1 MDASAR
7 DNAGKTLRMRDVRLG
22 SLDVAVERRP
32 DGTVYLQNKQPLG
45 SYATRI
51 TDRML
56 HWALVAPQRIFMAER
71 GADGEWRKLSYG
83 EALAQVRC
91 VATALRAR
99 GLSAERPLMI
109 LSGNDLDHAVLGLAA
124 LYAGIPYV
132 PLSPAYSLISRD
144 FGKLRHIIGLT
155 TPGLVF
161 AADGDLFGRAIE
173 ATMAADVEIVVRRH
187 PLKSRRTTLLADLLA
202 TQADPAI
209 DAAHDAI
216 GPDTVAKILFTSGS
230 TGMPK
235 GVINTQRMLCANQ
248 EQLRTHFAFFRDEPP
263 IILDWSPWN
272 HTAGGNHNF
281 NMVLYNGGT
290 FYIDDGRPVPGAIE
304 ATVRNLR
311 EISPTWYF
319 NVPRGY
325 DALIP
330 FLRQDEV
337 LRRSFFKDL
346 RVLYYAAAS
355 MAQHVWDALDEIA
368 SATYGE
374 RILMLT
380 GLGSTE
386 TAPFALSAG
395 KGMSAAGLV
404 GLPTAGIAL
413 KLVPSEGKL
422 EARIRGPNVTPGY
435 WRQPELT
442 AAAFDEEGYYK
453 FGDALRFADPEDVAK
468 GLIFD
473 GRVAEDFKLASGTWV
488 NVGPLRAGFIDHFAP
503 LVQDVVIAGL
513 GRNEIAVLV
522 FADRVACQRLCP
534 ALAPGA
540 PVGEVFAQPELRAA
554 FAERLRS
561 LAAQSTGSSTR
572 ITALLLLEEPPSL
585 DQGEMTDKGSINQ
598 RAVLSQ
604 RAGLVEELYAHPPS
618 PRVLRL
624 AADAVTATS
633 LTAAGR

>member
-1 MDASAR
+1 MDAPFRGNTDKS
-7 DNAGKTLRMRDVRLG
+7 LRLRDVRLG

-32 DGTVYLQNKQPLG
+32 DGTVYLKNRHPLG
-45 SYATRI
+45 PYATRI
-51 TDRML
+51 TDPL
-56 HWALVAPQRIFMAER
+56 VHWASIAPQRVFMAER
-71 GADGEWRKLSYG
+71 GADGEWNKLSYG
-83 EALAQVRC
+83 EALERVRR
-91 VATALRAR
+91 VAKALRAR

-124 LYAGIPYV
+124 LYAGVPYV

-144 FGKLRHIIGLT
+144 FGKLRHIVGLT
-155 TPGLVF
+155 TPELVF
-161 AADGDLFGRAIE
+161 ASDGDLFGRAIE
-173 ATMAADVEIVVRRH
+173 AAIAADVEIAVRRN
-187 PLKSRRTTLLADLLA
+187 PLNARSTTLLSDLLA
-202 TQADPAI
+202 TPADPEI
-209 DAAHDAI
+209 ETAHEAV

-230 TGMPK
+230 TGIPK

-248 EQLRTHFAFFRDEPP
+248 EQLRTHFAYFRDEPP

-311 EISPTWYF
+311 EVSPTWYF

-346 RVLYYAAAS
+346 RILYYAAAS
-355 MAQHVWDALDEIA
+355 MAQYVWDALDEIA

-404 GLPTAGIAL
+404 GLPTSGVEL
-413 KLVPSEGKL
+413 KLVPREGKL

-453 FGDALRFADPEDVAK
+453 FGDALRFADAEDVTK

-513 GRNEIAVLV
+513 GRNEIGVLV
-522 FADRVACQRLCP
+522 FADRAACQCLCP
-534 ALAPGA
+534 GLASGA
-540 PVGEVFAQPELRAA
+540 PAHELFAQPALRAA
-554 FAERLRS
+554 FAERLNS
-561 LAAQSTGSSTR
+561 LAARSTGSSNR
-572 ITALLLLEEPPSL
+572 IATLLLLEEPPSL
-585 DQGEMTDKGSINQ
+585 DRGEMTDKGSINQ
-598 RAVLSQ
+598 RAVLNH
-604 RAGLVEELYAHPPS
+604 RAGLVEELYAHPLS
-618 PRVLRL
+618 PRVIR
-624 AADAVTATS
+624 AAAE
-633 LTAAGR
+633 

>member
-7 DNAGKTLRMRDVRLG
+7 DNAGTTLRLRDVRLG
-22 SLDVAVERRP
+22 SLDVAVDRRS
-32 DGTVYLQNKQPLG
+32 DGTVYLKNKHPLG
-45 SYATRI
+45 AYATRI
-51 TDRML
+51 TDPL
-56 HWALVAPQRIFMAER
+56 VHWARTAPSRIFMAER
-71 GADGEWRKLSYG
+71 GPDGDWRKLSYAD
-83 EALAQVRC
+83 ALAKARNL
-91 VATALRAR
+91 AMALRSR
-99 GLSAERPLMI
+99 DLSADRPLMI

-144 FGKLRHIIGLT
+144 FGKLRHIVGLT

-161 AADGDLFGRAIE
+161 ASDGDLFGRAIE
-173 ATMAADVEIVVRRH
+173 ATIDAGVEVAVRRN
-187 PLKSRRTTLLADLLA
+187 PLKTRSTTLLSDLLA
-202 TQADPAI
+202 TAVDPGI
-209 DAAHDAI
+209 DAVHDAV
-216 GPDTVAKILFTSGS
+216 GPDSVAKILFTSGS

-248 EQLRTHFAFFRDEPP
+248 EQLRAHFAYFRDQPP
-263 IILDWSPWN
+263 ILLDWSPWN

-281 NMVLYNGGT
+281 NMALYNGGT

-311 EISPTWYF
+311 EVSPTWYF

-346 RVLYYAAAS
+346 RILYYAAAS

-404 GLPTAGIAL
+404 GLPASGIEL
-413 KLVPSEGKL
+413 KLVPREGKL

-435 WRQPELT
+435 WRQPDLT
-442 AAAFDEEGYYK
+442 AAAFDDEGYYK
-453 FGDALRFADPEDVAK
+453 FGDALRFADPADVSK

-473 GRVAEDFKLASGTWV
+473 GRVAEDFKLTSGTWV
-488 NVGPLRAGFIDHFAP
+488 NVGPLRAVFIDHFAP

-513 GRNEIAVLV
+513 GHDAVAALV
-522 FADRVACQRLCP
+522 FPDRGACQRLCP
-534 ALAPGA
+534 SLGNNPSPAEL
-540 PVGEVFAQPELRAA
+540 FARPELRAA
-554 FAERLRS
+554 FADRLET
-561 LAAQSTGSSTR
+561 LAAHSTGSSNR
-572 ITALLLLEEPPSL
+572 IAAILLLEDPPSL

-598 RAVLSQ
+598 RAVLGQ
-604 RAGLVEELYAHPPS
+604 RAALVDELYAQPQS
-618 PRVLRL
+618 PRVIRL
-624 AADAVTATS
+624 ANE
-633 LTAAGR
+633 G

>member
-1 MDASAR
+1 MDAPVR
-7 DNAGKTLRMRDVRLG
+7 DNAEKTLRLRDVRLG

-32 DGTVYLQNKQPLG
+32 DGTVYLRNKHPLG
-45 SYATRI
+45 GYATRI
-51 TDRML
+51 TDPL
-56 HWALVAPQRIFMAER
+56 IHWAQAAPQRVFMAER
-71 GADGEWRKLSYG
+71 GTDGEWRKLTYG
-83 EALAQVRC
+83 GALAQVRS

-109 LSGNDLDHAVLGLAA
+109 LSGNDLDHAVLGVAA
-124 LYAGIPYV
+124 LYAGVPYV
-132 PLSPAYSLISRD
+132 PLSPAYSLISHD
-144 FGKLRHIIGLT
+144 FGKLRHIVGLT

-161 AADGDLFGRAIE
+161 ASDGDLFGRAIE
-173 ATMAADVEIVVRRH
+173 ATIAADVEIVVRRN
-187 PLKSRRTTLLADLLA
+187 PLKARCTTLLSELL
-202 TQADPAI
+202 TTPADPAI
-209 DAAHDAI
+209 EAAHAAI

-248 EQLRTHFAFFRDEPP
+248 EQLRTHFAYFRDEPP

-311 EISPTWYF
+311 EVSPTWYF

-330 FLRQDEV
+330 FLRQDEA

-346 RVLYYAAAS
+346 RILYYAAAS

-404 GLPTAGIAL
+404 GLPTSGIEL
-413 KLVPSEGKL
+413 KLVPCEGKL

-453 FGDALRFADPEDVAK
+453 FGDTLRFADPEDVSK

-488 NVGPLRAGFIDHFAP
+488 NVGPLRAAFIDRFAP

-513 GRNEIAVLV
+513 GRNEIGALV
-522 FADRVACQRLCP
+522 FADRAACQRLCSS
-534 ALAPGA
+534 LAPGA
-540 PVGEVFAQPELRAA
+540 APHELFAQPALRAA
-554 FAERLRS
+554 FAERLGS
-561 LAAQSTGSSTR
+561 LAAQSTGSSNR
-572 ITALLLLEEPPSL
+572 IVSLLLLEEPPSL
-585 DQGEMTDKGSINQ
+585 DRGEMTDKGSINQ
-598 RAVLSQ
+598 RAVLDL
-604 RAGLVEELYAHPPS
+604 RADLVGELYAHPPS
-618 PRVLRL
+618 PRVIRL
-624 AADAVTATS
+624 AVE
-633 LTAAGR
+633 

>member
-1 MDASAR
+1 MGRMDASAR
-7 DNAGKTLRMRDVRLG
+7 DNAEKSLRLREVKLG
-22 SLDVAVERRP
+22 SLDVEIARCS
-32 DGTVYLQNKQPLG
+32 DGTVYLKNKHPLA

-51 TDRML
+51 TDRLM
-56 HWALVAPQRIFMAER
+56 HWARLAPQRVFMAER
-71 GADGEWRKLSYG
+71 AGDGEWSRLTYG
-83 EALAQVRC
+83 EALRQVRSL
-91 VATALRAR
+91 ATALRAR

-109 LSGNDLDHAVLGLAA
+109 LSGNDLAHAVLGLAA

-144 FGKLRHIIGLT
+144 FGKLRHIVGLT

-161 AADGDLFGRAIE
+161 AGDGDLFGRAIE
-173 ATMAADVEIVVRRH
+173 ATIAADVTIVVSRN
-187 PLKSRRTTLLADLLA
+187 PLKTRPTTLLSDLLA
-202 TQADPAI
+202 TSADPAL
-209 DAAHDAI
+209 DAAHESI
-216 GPDTVAKILFTSGS
+216 GPDTVAKVLFTSGS

-248 EQLRTHFAFFRDEPP
+248 EQIRTHFAFFRDQPP
-263 IILDWSPWN
+263 ILLDWSPWN

-281 NMVLYNGGT
+281 NMALYNGGT

-311 EISPTWYF
+311 EVSPTWYF

-346 RVLYYAAAS
+346 RILYYAAAS

-404 GLPTAGIAL
+404 GLPTSGIEL
-413 KLVPSEGKL
+413 KLVPREGKL

-453 FGDALRFADPEDVAK
+453 FGDALRFADPDDVTK

-513 GRNEIAVLV
+513 GRNEIAALV
-522 FADRVACQRLCP
+522 FADRAACHGLCP
-534 ALAPGA
+534 ALAPNA
-540 PVGEVFAQPELRAA
+540 PAAELFAQPKLRAA
-554 FAERLRS
+554 FAERLES
-561 LAAQSTGSSTR
+561 LAAQSTGSSNR

-585 DQGEMTDKGSINQ
+585 DQSEMTDKGSINQ
-598 RAVLSQ
+598 RAVLSH
-604 RAGLVEELYAHPPS
+604 RAQLVEELYARPCS
-618 PRVLRL
+618 RRVIRL
-624 AADAVTATS
+624 S
-633 LTAAGR
+633 GKR

>member
-7 DNAGKTLRMRDVRLG
+7 DGSGKTLPLRDVRLG
-22 SLDVAVERRP
+22 SLDVAVDRRP
-32 DGTVYLQNKQPLG
+32 DGTVYLKNKHPLG
-45 SYATRI
+45 DYATRI
-51 TDRML
+51 TDPLL
-56 HWALVAPQRIFMAER
+56 HWARVAPNRVFMAER
-71 GADGEWRKLSYG
+71 RLDGEWQKLSYA
-83 EALAQVRC
+83 EALAQIRRL
-91 VATALRAR
+91 ASALRAR

-132 PLSPAYSLISRD
+132 PLSPAYSLVSRD
-144 FGKLRHIIGLT
+144 FGKLRHIVGLT

-161 AADGDLFGRAIE
+161 ASDGDLFGRAIA
-173 ATMAADVEIVVRRH
+173 ATISADVGIVVRRN
-187 PLKSRRTTLLADLLA
+187 PLQTRPTSLLSDLRE

-209 DAAHDAI
+209 DAVNRGV

-248 EQLRTHFAFFRDEPP
+248 EQLRTHFAFFRDQPP
-263 IILDWSPWN
+263 VILDWSPWN

-281 NMVLYNGGT
+281 NMVLFNGGT

-311 EISPTWYF
+311 EVSPTWYF

-346 RVLYYAAAS
+346 RILYYAAAS

-404 GLPTAGIAL
+404 GLPTSGIEL

-435 WRQPELT
+435 WRQPGLT
-442 AAAFDEEGYYK
+442 ATAFDEEGYYK
-453 FGDALRFADPEDVAK
+453 FGDALRFADPDDVTK
-468 GLIFD
+468 GLVFD
-473 GRVAEDFKLASGTWV
+473 GRVVEDFKLASGTWV

-522 FADRVACQRLCP
+522 FPDRAACQRLCP
-534 ALAPGA
+534 SLAAGA
-540 PVGEVFAQPELRAA
+540 APREVFGRTELRAA
-554 FAERLRS
+554 FAERLES
-561 LAAQSTGSSTR
+561 LAARSTGSSNR
-572 ITALLLLEEPPSL
+572 IVALMLLEEPPSL

-604 RAGLVEELYAHPPS
+604 RAALVEELYAHSSS
-618 PRVLRL
+618 PRVIRL
-624 AADAVTATS
+624 TS
-633 LTAAGR
+633 ER

>member
-7 DNAGKTLRMRDVRLG
+7 DNAGKTLRLRDVRLG

-32 DGTVYLQNKQPLG
+32 DGTVYLKNKQPLG

-51 TDRML
+51 TDRL
-56 HWALVAPQRIFMAER
+56 IHWALVAPTRIFMAER
-71 GADGEWRKLSYG
+71 GPDGEWRKLSYG
-83 EALAQVRC
+83 EALAQVRS

-161 AADGDLFGRAIE
+161 AADGDFFGHAIA
-173 ATMAADVEIVVRRH
+173 ATIAADVEIVVRRN
-187 PLKSRRTTLLADLLA
+187 PLKNRRTTLLADLLA

-209 DAAHDAI
+209 DAAHETI

-346 RVLYYAAAS
+346 RILYYAAAS

-513 GRNEIAVLV
+513 GCNEIAALV
-522 FADRVACQRLCP
+522 FADRAACQRLCP
-534 ALAPGA
+534 TLAPGTPA
-540 PVGEVFAQPELRAA
+540 AELFAQPELRAA
-554 FAERLRS
+554 FAERLNS
-561 LAAQSTGSSTR
+561 LAAQSTGSSNR
-572 ITALLLLEEPPSL
+572 VAALLLLEEPPSL

-604 RAGLVEELYAHPPS
+604 RADLVEELYATPPS
-618 PRVLRL
+618 PRVIRL
-624 AADAVTATS
+624 AAA
-633 LTAAGR
+633 R

>member
-7 DNAGKTLRMRDVRLG
+7 ENDKDTLRLREVRLG
-22 SLDVAVERRP
+22 PLDVAVDRLA
-32 DGTVYLQNKQPLG
+32 DGTIYLENKHPLG
-45 SYATRI
+45 AYATRI
-51 TDRML
+51 TDRL
-56 HWALVAPQRIFMAER
+56 VEWARLAPRRVFMAER
-71 GADGEWRKLSYG
+71 GTDGLWRKLTYG
-83 EALAQVRC
+83 EALERVR
-91 VATALRAR
+91 VLASALLAR
-99 GLSAERPLMI
+99 GLSSERPLVI

-124 LYAGIPYV
+124 LYAGIPYA
-132 PLSPAYSLISRD
+132 PLSPAYSLVSTD
-144 FGKLRHIIGLT
+144 FGKLRYIIDLL

-161 AADGDLFGRAIE
+161 ASDGDLFGRAIG
-173 ATMAADVEIVVRRH
+173 AAIPEPVEIVVSRNPVRG
-187 PLKSRRTTLLADLLA
+187 RRTVMLSSLMAAAADA
-202 TQADPAI
+202 AV
-209 DAAHDAI
+209 DAAHTAV
-216 GPDTVAKILFTSGS
+216 GPETIAKILFTSGS

-248 EQLRTHFAFFRDEPP
+248 EQLRTHFAYFRDEAP

-290 FYIDDGRPVPGAIE
+290 FYIDDGRPLPGAIE

-311 EISPTWYF
+311 EVSPTWYF

-337 LRRSFFKDL
+337 LRRSFFKDV

-355 MAQHVWDALDEIA
+355 MAQHIWDALDEIA

-395 KGMSAAGLV
+395 HGMSGAGLV
-404 GLPTAGIAL
+404 GLPTSGIEL
-413 KLVPSEGKL
+413 KLVPREDKL

-453 FGDALRFADPEDVAK
+453 LGDALRLHDPDDVGK

-473 GRVAEDFKLASGTWV
+473 GRVAEDFKLATGTWV
-488 NVGPLRAGFIDHFAP
+488 NVGPLRAAFIDHFAP
-503 LVQDVVIAGL
+503 LVQDVVIAGI
-513 GRNEIAVLV
+513 GRDAIGALV
-522 FADRVACQRLCP
+522 FADVAACRRLCP
-534 ALAPGA
+534 GLAADA
-540 PVGEVFAQPELRAA
+540 PRHRVFAEPAVRAA
-554 FAERLRS
+554 FAARLETF
-561 LAAQSTGSSTR
+561 AAHSTGSSNR
-572 ITALLLLEEPPSL
+572 ITSLLLLDEPPSL
-585 DQGEMTDKGSINQ
+585 DRGEMTDKGSINQ
-598 RAVLSQ
+598 RAVLSH
-604 RAGLVEELYAHPPS
+604 RGDLVEEVYAEPPS
-618 PRVLRL
+618 PRLIRL
-624 AADAVTATS
+624 
-633 LTAAGR
+633 G

>member
-7 DNAGKTLRMRDVRLG
+7 EKDGKALHLRKVRLG
-22 SLDVAVERRP
+22 PLDVAVERRP
-32 DGTVYLQNKQPLG
+32 DGTIYLENKHPLG
-45 SYATRI
+45 AYATRI
-51 TDRML
+51 TDRL
-56 HWALVAPQRIFMAER
+56 IEWARIASDRVFIAER
-71 GADGEWRKLSYG
+71 SGPEGGWRKLTYG
-83 EALAQVRC
+83 ETLAQVR
-91 VATALRAR
+91 VLASALLQR
-99 GLSAERPLMI
+99 GLSAERPLVI

-124 LYAGIPYV
+124 LYAGIPYA
-132 PLSPAYSLISRD
+132 PLSPAYSLISSD
-144 FGKLRHIIGLT
+144 FGKLRHIIELL

-161 AADGDLFGRAIE
+161 AADGDLYGRAID
-173 ATMAADVEIVVRRH
+173 AAIPERVEIVVSRH
-187 PLKSRRTTLLADLLA
+187 PVGARRSSLLSSLMSGA
-202 TQADPAI
+202 ADPAV
-209 DAAHDAI
+209 DAVHEAI
-216 GPDTVAKILFTSGS
+216 GPDTIAKILFTSGS

-248 EQLRTHFAFFRDEPP
+248 EQLRTHFAYFRDEPP

-290 FYIDDGRPVPGAIE
+290 FYIDDGRPLPGAIE

-311 EISPTWYF
+311 DVSPTWYF

-330 FLRQDEV
+330 FLRQDEA
-337 LRRSFFKDL
+337 LRRSFFKDV

-355 MAQHVWDALDEIA
+355 MAQHIWDALDEIA

-395 KGMSAAGLV
+395 HGMSGAGLV

-413 KLVPSEGKL
+413 KLVPCEGKL

-435 WRQPELT
+435 WRQPALT

-453 FGDALRFADPEDVAK
+453 FGDALRLFDPGDAGK

-473 GRVAEDFKLASGTWV
+473 GRVAEDFKLATGTWV
-488 NVGPLRAGFIDHFAP
+488 NVGPLRAAFIDHFAP
-503 LVQDVVIAGL
+503 LVQDVVIAGI
-513 GRNEIAVLV
+513 GRDTIGALV
-522 FADRVACQRLCP
+522 FPDIAACRRLCP
-534 ALAPGA
+534 GLAPDA
-540 PVGEVFAQPELRAA
+540 PRGVLLAEPSIRAA
-554 FAERLRS
+554 FAARLES
-561 LAAQSTGSSTR
+561 FAARSTGSSNR
-572 ITALLLLEEPPSL
+572 IVALLLLEEPPSL
-585 DQGEMTDKGSINQ
+585 DRGEMTDKGSINQ
-598 RAVLSQ
+598 RAVLSH
-604 RAGLVEELYAHPPS
+604 RPGLAEELYAVPS
-618 PRVLRL
+618 PSRVIRL
-624 AADAVTATS
+624 D
-633 LTAAGR
+633 

>member
-7 DNAGKTLRMRDVRLG
+7 DSADQASRLRDVELG
-22 SLDVAVERRP
+22 SLGVAVERRP
-32 DGTVYLQNKQPLG
+32 DGTVYLKNNHPLG
-45 SYATRI
+45 AYATRI
-51 TDRML
+51 TDPL
-56 HWALVAPQRIFMAER
+56 VHWARVAPQRVFMAER
-71 GADGEWRKLSYG
+71 DAAGEWCKLSYG
-83 EALAQVRC
+83 AALAQMRS

-132 PLSPAYSLISRD
+132 PLSPAYSLVSRD
-144 FGKLRHIIGLT
+144 FGKLRHIVGLM

-161 AADGDLFGRAIE
+161 AADGDLFGRAIK
-173 ATMAADVEIVVRRH
+173 ATIADDIEIVVQRNPPKGR
-187 PLKSRRTTLLADLLA
+187 PATLLSDLRV
-202 TQADPAI
+202 TPPDPAI
-209 DAAHDAI
+209 DAAHEQI

-235 GVINTQRMLCANQ
+235 GVINTQRMLCSNQ
-248 EQLRTHFAFFRDEPP
+248 EQIRTHFAFFRDQPP
-263 IILDWSPWN
+263 ILLDWSPWN

-281 NMVLYNGGT
+281 NMALYNGGT

-311 EISPTWYF
+311 EVSPTWYF

-346 RVLYYAAAS
+346 RILYYAAAS

-404 GLPTAGIAL
+404 GLPTSGIDL
-413 KLVPSEGKL
+413 KLVPREGKL

-453 FGDALRFADPEDVAK
+453 FGDALRFADPEDVTK

-488 NVGPLRAGFIDHFAP
+488 NVGPLRAAFIDHFAP

-513 GRNEIAVLV
+513 GCNEVGALV
-522 FADRVACQRLCP
+522 FADRAACQRLCP
-534 ALAPGA
+534 TLAPGVTPA
-540 PVGEVFAQPELRAA
+540 ELFARPEVRAA

-561 LAAQSTGSSTR
+561 LAAQSTGSSNCV
-572 ITALLLLEEPPSL
+572 AAMLLLEEPPSL

-598 RAVLSQ
+598 RAVLNH
-604 RAGLVEELYAHPPS
+604 RAGLVEELYAHPPL
-618 PRVLRL
+618 PRVIRL
-624 AADAVTATS
+624 AAP
-633 LTAAGR
+633 R

>member
-1 MDASAR
+1 MDASTR
-7 DNAGKTLRMRDVRLG
+7 NNAGKTLRLRDVKLG
-22 SLDVAVERRP
+22 SLTVEVERRAE
-32 DGTVYLQNKQPLG
+32 GTVYLKNKLPLDD
-45 SYATRI
+45 YATRI
-51 TDRML
+51 TDRLL
-56 HWALVAPQRIFMAER
+56 HWAEVAPDRVFIAER
-71 GADGEWRKLSYG
+71 GAEGEWRKLSYR
-83 EALAQVRC
+83 EALSQVRS
-91 VATALRAR
+91 VASALRAR

-144 FGKLRHIIGLT
+144 FGKLRHIVGLT

-161 AADGDLFGRAIE
+161 ASDGDLFGRALE
-173 ATMAADVEIVVRRH
+173 ATFAPDVEIIVRRN
-187 PLKSRRTTLLADLLA
+187 PPIGRSTTLLSDLLR
-202 TQADPAI
+202 TPADAAI
-209 DAAHDAI
+209 DIAHDVI

-230 TGMPK
+230 TGLPK

-248 EQLRTHFAFFRDEPP
+248 EQIRTHFAYFRDQPP
-263 IILDWSPWN
+263 ILLDWSPWN

-281 NMVLYNGGT
+281 NMAIYNGGT
-290 FYIDDGRPVPGAIE
+290 FYIDDGRPVPGGIE

-311 EISPTWYF
+311 EVSPTWYF

-330 FLRQDEV
+330 FLRQDEI

-346 RVLYYAAAS
+346 RILYYAAAS

-395 KGMSAAGLV
+395 NGMSAAGLV
-404 GLPTAGIAL
+404 GLPASGVEL
-413 KLVPSEGKL
+413 KLVPREGKL

-453 FGDALRFADPEDVAK
+453 FGDALRFADPDDVTK

-488 NVGPLRAGFIDHFAP
+488 NVGPLRASLIDHFAP

-513 GRNEIAVLV
+513 GRNEITALV
-522 FADRVACQRLCP
+522 FVDRAACQRLCP
-534 ALAPGA
+534 SLVRDAPIA
-540 PVGEVFAQPELRAA
+540 ELFAQPELRTA
-554 FAERLRS
+554 FAERLES
-561 LAAQSTGSSTR
+561 VAAQSTGSSNR
-572 ITALLLLEEPPSL
+572 IAALLLLEEPPSL
-585 DQGEMTDKGSINQ
+585 DRGEMTDKGSINQ
-598 RAVLSQ
+598 RAVLGH
-604 RAGLVEELYAHPPS
+604 RAHLVEELYAHPRS
-618 PRVLRL
+618 PRVIRL
-624 AADAVTATS
+624 A
-633 LTAAGR
+633 GEG

>member
-7 DNAGKTLRMRDVRLG
+7 DNSGKTLRLRDVRLG

-32 DGTVYLQNKQPLG
+32 DGIVYLRNKHPLG
-45 SYATRI
+45 GYAARI
-51 TDRML
+51 TDPL
-56 HWALVAPQRIFMAER
+56 IHWASVAPHRIFMAER
-71 GADGEWRKLSYG
+71 GADGAWRKLTYG
-83 EALAQVRC
+83 ETLAQVRC
-91 VATALRAR
+91 AATALRAC

-124 LYAGIPYV
+124 LYASIPYV

-144 FGKLRHIIGLT
+144 FGKLRHIVGLT
-155 TPGLVF
+155 TPGLIF

-173 ATMAADVEIVVRRH
+173 ATIASDVEVVVRRN
-187 PLKSRRTTLLADLLA
+187 PLKGRATTLLADLLG
-202 TQADPAI
+202 TPADPAI
-209 DAAHDAI
+209 DVAHQAV

-248 EQLRTHFAFFRDEPP
+248 EQLRTHFAYFRDQPP

-311 EISPTWYF
+311 EVSPTWYF

-346 RVLYYAAAS
+346 RILYYAAAS

-404 GLPTAGIAL
+404 GLPTSGVEL
-413 KLVPSEGKL
+413 KLVPREGKL

-453 FGDALRFADPEDVAK
+453 LGDALRFADPDDVTK

-513 GRNEIAVLV
+513 GRNEIAALV
-522 FADRVACQRLCP
+522 FADRVACRRLCP
-534 ALAPGA
+534 ALASGA
-540 PVGEVFAQPELRAA
+540 LFAYSELRAA
-554 FAERLRS
+554 FAERLRG
-561 LAAQSTGSSTR
+561 LAAHSTGSSNR
-572 ITALLLLEEPPSL
+572 IVALLLLEEPPSL
-585 DQGEMTDKGSINQ
+585 DRGEMTDKGSINQ
-598 RAVLSQ
+598 RAVLSH
-604 RAGLVEELYAHPPS
+604 RADLVEELYAHPPS
-618 PRVLRL
+618 PRVIRL
-624 AADAVTATS
+624 ADE
-633 LTAAGR
+633 R

>member
-7 DNAGKTLRMRDVRLG
+7 DGAEQTLRLRDVKLG

-32 DGTVYLQNKQPLG
+32 DGAVYLKNKQPLG

-51 TDRML
+51 TDPL
-56 HWALVAPQRIFMAER
+56 IHWSARAPQRVFMAER
-71 GADGEWRKLSYG
+71 GADGEWRRLSYG
-83 EALAQVRC
+83 DALAQVRS

-144 FGKLRHIIGLT
+144 FSKLRHIVGLT

-161 AADGDLFGRAIE
+161 ASDGDAFGRAFE
-173 ATMAADVEIVVRRH
+173 AAIGPDGEIVVRRN
-187 PLKSRRTTLLADLLA
+187 PVKTRPTTLLSELLA
-202 TQADPAI
+202 TAADPAI
-209 DAAHDAI
+209 DAAHEAI

-248 EQLRTHFAFFRDEPP
+248 EQIRTHFAYFRDQPP
-263 IILDWSPWN
+263 ILLDWSPWN

-281 NMVLYNGGT
+281 NMALYNGGT

-311 EISPTWYF
+311 EVSPTWYF

-330 FLRQDEV
+330 FLRNDEV

-404 GLPTAGIAL
+404 GLPASGIEL
-413 KLVPSEGKL
+413 KLVPREGKL

-442 AAAFDEEGYYK
+442 AASFDEEGYYK
-453 FGDALRFADPEDVAK
+453 FGDALRFADPDDVTK

-513 GRNEIAVLV
+513 GRNEVAGLV
-522 FADRVACQRLCP
+522 FVDRAACQRRCP
-534 ALAPGA
+534 ATAPGA
-540 PVGEVFAQPELRAA
+540 PMTELFAQPELRAA
-554 FAERLRS
+554 FAERLES
-561 LAAQSTGSSTR
+561 LAAQSTGSSNR
-572 ITALLLLEEPPSL
+572 IVALLLLEEPPSL

-598 RAVLSQ
+598 RAVLSH
-604 RAGLVEELYAHPPS
+604 RAHLVEELYAHPRS
-618 PRVLRL
+618 PRVIGL
-624 AADAVTATS
+624 AAEQ
-633 LTAAGR
+633 